1 MGLCGCKQQTSIAVL
16 RYSNMTVVNPRTK
29 PAGVLRWKK
38 DQHHQSTWA
47 FYWWIPWT
55 TGGYIEFSINHRFSM
70 PSQTR
75 PVSPDPTQSRAPE
88 WTSGSI
94 VIPSMVKSW
103 YHNAQIYGQ
112 FMSNMYKI
120 IRVSTSML
128 WSMLTLHS
136 TPLLSF
142 TSLSYS
148 LEQSW
153 YQAGD
158 EVRGFD
164 LDQWSILVIL
174 VTWGKFLSNT

>member
-1 MGLCGCKQQTSIAVL
+1 MPKFMVNLCQMCIRL
-16 RYSNMTVVNPRTK
+16 
-29 PAGVLRWKK
+29 L
-38 DQHHQSTWA
+38 
-47 FYWWIPWT
+47 
-55 TGGYIEFSINHRFSM
+55 GYH
-70 PSQTR
+70 
-75 PVSPDPTQSRAPE
+75 
-88 WTSGSI
+88 
-94 VIPSMVKSW
+94 
-103 YHNAQIYGQ
+103 
-112 FMSNMYKI
+112 
-120 IRVSTSML
+120 TSML